1 MYIYTYIYIHIYIY
15 TYLYTYIYI
24 SHIILYVWILCLSTC
39 RFPKRW
45 ESWRKKRLDLRRRTL
60 QPLAKARAFHG
71 AMEVAQLDGLQWN
84 ILWKWMDFEVPTFR
98 SFFLRQGIL
107 RYQHLEKSE
116 KTGNYFGIPKQP
128 ASQTASAYPR
138 RCAGWTSSR
147 CWDVRQLG
155 GQRQRFH
162 WSGPDFN
169 WLVGG
174 SRSGQ
179 RSGNLPE
186 ISINVINVTTVFLW
200 NIWIFQNFQCHVPLT
215 TRICK
220 PQPCSFVALSWWFD
234 PENQRNS
241 TASNLPPTFTE
252 YLQIRDFQ
260 CLSIPQ

>member
-1 MYIYTYIYIHIYIY
+1 MVYNGTSYENG
-15 TYLYTYIYI
+15 
-24 SHIILYVWILCLSTC
+24 WIL
-39 RFPKRW
+39 RY
-45 ESWRKKRLDLRRRTL
+45 
-60 QPLAKARAFHG
+60 
-71 AMEVAQLDGLQWN
+71 QLLGHLYFGR
-84 ILWKWMDFEVPTFR
+84 DFEVPT
-98 SFFLRQGIL
+98 SG
-107 RYQHLEKSE
+107 
-116 KTGNYFGIPKQP
+116 KTSLFWVDT
-128 ASQTASAYPR
+128 QTAKQHPRIIR

-215 TRICK
+215 TSIWK
-220 PQPCSFVALSWWFD
+220 PQQCSFVALSWWFD